1 MDISDVVTTE
11 YLSFGPGTRVAKLVG
26 AFTDRDARAVVAES
40 DDGFEGVVTRRQLL
54 ASKHDPDERVDS
66 VMRDDPPRVDRTED
80 VRETARL
87 MVESELRLLPVFE
100 GEQFAGVVTARD
112 MIAAVQRNLDAL
124 DVDDVYTQD
133 LITVDPGT
141 TVGQVINT
149 VREQGISRVP
159 VVDETDTGGGV
170 RREAL
175 GMVSLYDLVAF
186 VVRSTEQE
194 QGGDVGGFDAH
205 GGSGSGD
212 QYRTHRGYGERAGE
226 EITLLDLPARDVMNV
241 PAETVTPGTS
251 LDEAADEMLS
261 NGYASLVVVDGDDQP
276 VGILTL
282 SDVLR
287 SLTWTDE
294 EGFRI
299 QIFGVDLLT
308 GITRE
313 DVADLV
319 EEIDGKYAEMDLIEA
334 YVVLQNHKERQRGTP
349 LIRATI
355 RLFTNKGRFAGTG
368 EEYGAAPAIRAAR
381 DNLER
386 SVLDDKEYAKSK
398 KRSPRDREAAQRL
411 LGWWLEA

>member
-1 MDISDVVTTE
+1 MDISDVVTAE
-11 YLSFGPGTRVAKLVG
+11 FGSFDPAARVAKLVG
-26 AFTDRDARAVVAES
+26 AFTERDARAVVVES
-40 DDGFEGVVTRRQLL
+40 DDGVAGVVTRRQLL

-66 VMRDDPPRVDRTED
+66 VMRDDPPRIDRTED

-112 MIAAVQRNLDAL
+112 LIAAVQPNLDAL

-133 LITVDPGT
+133 LITIEPET

-175 GMVSLYDLVAF
+175 GMVSLYDLVEF
-186 VVRSTEQE
+186 VVRSTRQE
-194 QGGDVGGFDAH
+194 QGGDAGGFDGHA
-205 GGSGSGD
+205 GAGSAD
-212 QYRTHRGYGERAGE
+212 QYRTHRGHGERAGE
-226 EITLLDLPARDVMNV
+226 EIPLLDLPARDVMNV
-241 PAETVTPGTS
+241 PATTVTPATS
-251 LDEAADEMLS
+251 LSAAADEMLT
-261 NGYASLVVVDGDDQP
+261 NGYASLIVVDGDDQP
-276 VGILTL
+276 IGILTL
-282 SDVLR
+282 SDLLR

-294 EGFRI
+294 EQFRS

-308 GITRE
+308 GISRE
-313 DVADLV
+313 EVADLV
-319 EEIDGKYAEMDLIEA
+319 AAVDAKYAEMDLIEA
-334 YVVLQNHKERQRGTP
+334 YVVLQDHTERLRGTP

-368 EEYGAAPAIRAAR
+368 EEYGAAPAIRGAR

-386 SVLDDKEYAKSK
+386 NVLDDKEYADSK
-398 KRSPRDREAAQRL
+398 KRSPGDREQAQRL